1 MVVFSKANNKMYPQS
16 FVCLT
21 CKLRLLNV
29 EIANMINPEIVKRIP
44 AKSILLPVMSV
55 EIPNSLNPN
64 LMSGY
69 AHPHAMAA
77 VNAKNTTQNG
87 CWKIL
92 VLFEFMH
99 PWFNFGTKIGIFFC
113 LVKLWIQINS
123 QEGIGVGDNKNSVQ
137 PRRATRHL
145 HIYQVICDYLT
156 SSKSAS
162 WISSLPPLLAC
173 WPPAL
178 GPC

>member
-21 CKLRLLNV
+21 CKLRLVNA
-29 EIANMINPEIVKRIP
+29 EMANMINPDTVNRIP
-44 AKSILLPVMSV
+44 ANSILLPVMSV
-55 EIPNSLNPN
+55 VISNSLNPN

-77 VNAKNTTQNG
+77 VSAKNTTQNG
-87 CWKIL
+87 RWKIL

-99 PWFNFGTKIGIFFC
+99 PRFNFRTKIGIFFW

-123 QEGIGVGDNKNSVQ
+123 PERLGVGDNKNSVQ

-162 WISSLPPLLAC
+162 WMSSLPPWLAC